1 MFLLSKE
8 EADAVIQ
15 LGVSQIVI
23 PQGYN
28 VGASTPMAFSEA
40 GVAMLSSVLK
50 SKTAINMNI
59 SIIRAFIALRQM
71 IMGYDELRKRIEELE
86 VNTDVQFNEIYQ
98 ALTEL
103 ASKKALEDKPRNP
116 IGFKISDQIFM
127 IMERGKIEI
136 TQNPANGT
144 MTVQFELTKGGTV
157 WLTKHEIADL
167 FNVYPITIVA
177 NIEKIFQDNELFENE
192 VVKVSDVKGRNG
204 KNIEYYNLDVVLSL
218 SFRLKGAVCRM
229 FREWIREQVKR
240 PIIENSQANIFIQLG
255 NNGKCNSFMN

>member
-1 MFLLSKE
+1 
-8 EADAVIQ
+8 
-15 LGVSQIVI
+15 
-23 PQGYN
+23 
-28 VGASTPMAFSEA
+28 
-40 GVAMLSSVLK
+40 
-50 SKTAINMNI
+50 
-59 SIIRAFIALRQM
+59 
-71 IMGYDELRKRIEELE
+71 
-86 VNTDVQFNEIYQ
+86 
-98 ALTEL
+98 
-103 ASKKALEDKPRNP
+103 
-116 IGFKISDQIFM
+116 
-127 IMERGKIEI
+127 MERGKIEI

-157 WLTKHEIADL
+157 WLTKHELADL
-167 FNVYPITIVA
+167 FNVYPITIAA

-255 NNGKCNSFMN
+255 NSRGSDLFMN